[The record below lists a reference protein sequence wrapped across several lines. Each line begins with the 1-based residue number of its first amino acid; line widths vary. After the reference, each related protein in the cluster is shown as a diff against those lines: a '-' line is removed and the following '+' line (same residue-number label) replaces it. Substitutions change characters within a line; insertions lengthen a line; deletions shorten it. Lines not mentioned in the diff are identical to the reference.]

1 MQPLVQG
8 SIFSSLANHRCCQTL
23 YGQTITAQSYTAN
36 KGTIKHSNYKHRVT
50 IIVTYCSVPQI
61 RARNSAITLSLP
73 GMKSLSVGAGDQARG
88 VAERETERCSRR

>member
-36 KGTIKHSNYKHRVT
+36 KGTIKHSHTRLQATLIFQQSEQLATSLLHNRT
-50 IIVTYCSVPQI
+50 IHVKSTFEGSGDSLQLEH
-61 RARNSAITLSLP
+61 LSKGL
-73 GMKSLSVGAGDQARG
+73 
-88 VAERETERCSRR
+88 T